1 MKILLASAAA
11 LSLMTAAAFAQTST
25 SSSTNSSSNQPS
37 AAQAATAQKI
47 KSDLQSAGFQDVNVA
62 PESFLVQAK
71 TKDGD
76 PVVMTI
82 GPHGMTMVEALGKS
96 SSSNTSSSNTS
107 TQNGAPSSSTS
118 K

>member
-1 MKILLASAAA
+1 MKIVFASAAA
-11 LSLMTAAAFAQTST
+11 LSLMSAVALAQTST
-25 SSSTNSSSNQPS
+25 SPNATSSTNSGSSQTS

-47 KSDLQSAGFQDVNVA
+47 KSDLQSAGFQDVNVVA
-62 PESFLVQAK
+62 ESFLVQAK

-82 GPHGMTMVEALGKS
+82 GPHGMTMVEGLGKTNS
-96 SSSNTSSSNTS
+96 SSSNTQNSS
-107 TQNGAPSSSTS
+107 PSSSTS